1 VLKNLE
7 YKAVNLS
14 EETHWEKA
22 ARTRMG
28 KYLTNLETSFILD
41 SITPSKTHMVIDV
54 GAEAGRFS
62 LMSTNS
68 KATVIGIDI
77 DSYSLRRL
85 KQKNRDVAVIQ
96 ADARK
101 IPLKNATFDALF
113 MIEVLD
119 YIPELTEAF
128 SECRRI
134 LQPNSPLILSF
145 GNQASLKAKLRK
157 LHGKSY
163 MHSYGQVMK
172 CLIKTGFTVKRKKGY
187 SWLPL
192 SRMSN
197 SQLVHFL
204 AGLERLLRLR
214 QIPSLSPWV
223 IVYAINSK

>member
-1 VLKNLE
+1 LE
-7 YKAVNLS
+7 NQPVNLS

-28 KYLTNLETSFILD
+28 KYLTRLETSFILD
-41 SITPSKTHMVIDV
+41 SINPSKTHMVIDV

-85 KQKNRDVAVIQ
+85 KQKNKDVTVIQ

-101 IPLKNATFDALF
+101 IPLKNATFDAVF

-119 YIPELTEAF
+119 YIPQLTEAL
-128 SECRRI
+128 SECSRI

-145 GNQASLKAKLRK
+145 GNQASVKAKLRE
-157 LHGKSY
+157 LRGKSY

-172 CLIKTGFTVKRKKGY
+172 DRVHREKENGV
-187 SWLPL
+187 
-192 SRMSN
+192 
-197 SQLVHFL
+197 QLATCGQDV
-204 AGLERLLRLR
+204 
-214 QIPSLSPWV
+214 Q
-223 IVYAINSK
+223 